1 MDSQFI
7 WNALL
12 TIGMA
17 VIGALVALGA
27 KYLAQI
33 QEALKERMDAQ
44 DDKIQQVRE
53 DCKKD
58 FYNVACK
65 TEMVQDDL
73 GKFKV
78 AVQREFVNRD
88 EYIRTTQSLD
98 SKIDRVLGE
107 ITKIQVNVA
116 RIAGAKEGNGK

>member
-27 KYLAQI
+27 NYLAQI

-53 DCKKD
+53 DYKKD

>member
-58 FYNVACK
+58 FYNVAYK

-116 RIAGAKEGNGK
+116 RIAGAKEGNSK

>member
-33 QEALKERMDAQ
+33 QQALKERMDAQ

-65 TEMVQDDL
+65 TETVQDDL

-98 SKIDRVLGE
+98 AKIDRVLRE
-107 ITKIQVNVA
+107 ITNIQVNVA
-116 RIAGAKEGNGK
+116 RIAGAKEGSGK

>member
-107 ITKIQVNVA
+107 ITKIHVNVA
-116 RIAGAKEGNGK
+116 RIAGAKEGSGK

>member
-33 QEALKERMDAQ
+33 QEALKDRMDAQ

-98 SKIDRVLGE
+98 AKIDRVLKE
-107 ITKIQVNVA
+107 LTNIQINVA

>member
-107 ITKIQVNVA
+107 ITKI
-116 RIAGAKEGNGK
+116 RSTWPG

>member
-33 QEALKERMDAQ
+33 QQALKERMDAQ

-53 DCKKD
+53 DYKKD

>member
-27 KYLAQI
+27 KYLAQV
-33 QEALKERMDAQ
+33 QRSTEE
-44 DDKIQQVRE
+44 KIEQVR
-53 DCKKD
+53 DDYKKD
-58 FYNVACK
+58 FYSLSCK
-65 TEMVQDDL
+65 TDMVQDDL

-78 AVQREFVNRD
+78 AVQREFVGRED
-88 EYIRTTQSLD
+88 YTRTTQSLD
-98 SKIDRVLGE
+98 SKIDRVLKQ
-107 ITKIQVNVA
+107 IADIRVNVA
-116 RIAGAKEGNGK
+116 RLAGAKEAQDE

>member
-107 ITKIQVNVA
+107 ITNIQVNVA
-116 RIAGAKEGNGK
+116 RIAGAKEGSGK